1 MQYYRIKD
9 RLGQLAHPNTRHP
22 YTSKKEEE
30 EEEEQKTYKSTK
42 NILSTCKPEDATKS
56 VEPLFQKHRILSNII
71 S

>member
-22 YTSKKEEE
+22 YTPKKE

-56 VEPLFQKHRILSNII
+56 VEKNFFKSTEFYPI
-71 S
+71 